1 MKTNAS
7 GRKDN
12 GNPNRDRTL
21 YLINVIILCLMT
33 LAALCACFFML
44 LRYRKASRDLSDVK
58 KQIAAIE
65 GKDKTLYTADELE
78 SRVAGAKVQAA
89 SQTRS
94 EILMQIQSSLESGN
108 STAAMLRGIF
118 PDDIVVVSG
127 GRYYFYPVLSGLAA
141 NGFRSSDFKTD
152 EAGVLQY
159 VGDDEDVSITRG
171 VDISSENGEIDWPA
185 AAEGGISFA
194 MIRAAGRD
202 QNGVLYTD
210 RRLDANIRGA
220 AKAGI
225 NVGVYFETPVT
236 GAKEGREDAEYLASV
251 LEDYK
256 SQISYPVAVMMTEPE
271 NEDGE
276 EAKPRLKKSERTQ
289 AVLDFCDAAAESG
302 YRTLVYGNLAQ
313 MIMRVDIDKLEGY
326 SKWIASY
333 DGNLYFPYRF
343 SMWQYSTTG
352 QVQGIKGNV
361 SLDATVLRR

>member
-1 MKTNAS
+1 
-7 GRKDN
+7 
-12 GNPNRDRTL
+12 
-21 YLINVIILCLMT
+21 MT

-44 LRYRKASRDLSDVK
+44 LRYRKASRDLSAVK

-251 LEDYK
+251 LKDYK
-256 SQISYPVAVMMTEPE
+256 SQISYPVAVMMTELE

-289 AVLDFCDAAAESG
+289 VVLDFCDAAAESG